1 MNAAFWTAESAEPR
15 EEAPEKCRDMAM
27 KLCFSFGFI
36 VCDEFSFDK
45 IEDGKFESHSIFR
58 PE

>member
-1 MNAAFWTAESAEPR
+1 MNAAFWRAGSAERR
-15 EEAPEKCRDMAM
+15 EEAPEKCWDMAM

-36 VCDEFSFDK
+36 VSDEFSFDK
-45 IEDGKFESHSIFR
+45 IENGKFESHSIFT